1 MTASAFGFIAICIVV
16 IGAWD
21 IFTEARSKT
30 PASQKQMSPAE
41 LSAAIEAQREASA
54 KLTRSAT
61 FDQRLQKLR
70 EKAQKKGTVSV
81 IVKVRA
87 AFRPEGQI
95 SSAAEVLAQRTGIGE
110 AQDQMLSWLRYVPSS
125 LKRYKYI
132 PSIAASVDATGLE
145 QLQASS
151 EALDISEDKP
161 MRLALAESLPR
172 IGAPRAWAGGFKG
185 SNKTIAVLDSGVD
198 KNHPWLAGKVVSE
211 ACYSTNNSAEMY
223 SSLCPGGVAESTD
236 PDSGVP
242 CTVLGGAENCGH
254 GTHIAGIAAG
264 RAGVAYGANIISI
277 KVMSRV
283 DDSEACRG
291 QAPCLLSKSSDMI
304 KALNRVFELRAVY
317 NYDIA
322 AANISLAASDVS
334 DLFPSHCDSVLA
346 GMTEAIN
353 QLRSVNIA
361 TVVASG
367 NDASPD
373 AIMFPACIS
382 SAVSVGATSDGS
394 DPNAPNDT
402 VPLFSNSASFLN
414 LLAPGTLITS
424 SVPGGGVAGG
434 SGTSQAAAHVSG
446 AWAMLKEKYPDAT
459 VDQVLSKLTS
469 FGAPI
474 TDPRNGVTKPR
485 IQIDAA
491 LEVAAP
497 PDNWI
502 GEYYNNPNLADAP
515 VLVRGDGGGFIDR
528 YLNGASPAPGF
539 VGAENYSIRWTR
551 KLTLTAGTYR
561 FSVTSDD
568 GARLYIDDQLKINQW
583 PNSPSATT
591 NVNVDLTSGV
601 HDIRLEYYQSTGPA
615 QARMIWGILDPDCSQ
630 AAPDDHWKGEYFNNA
645 NLAGSPV
652 VMRDDGSN
660 DSLNF
665 NWGIGAPSSGCNLTL
680 FSDYFS
686 VRWMRTVN
694 LGAATYRFTVFGD
707 NGVRLWVD
715 NQLRI
720 DRWTETVGTNT
731 ANVQLS
737 AGPHEI
743 KLEYFET
750 YGEAAVSLSWMPSPD
765 PPSNLVASAAS
776 PLQINLSWSDNSGN
790 ENGFKIERWNGSSY
804 SQINTVGANVT
815 TYADSGLAP
824 STTYYYR
831 VRAYNSIG
839 DSGYSNESSAS
850 TFTCSY
856 NVSPTSAE
864 FDYWASSGLVTVSS
878 AAGCPWT
885 AAAAGA
891 WLHIIAGA
899 SGTGNGVVEYS
910 VDYYSARNGH
920 RWASLEVAGHIIR
933 VDQFGYDGGDDDLL
947 LQSSASTPKQ
957 IIPQQQSY
965 PEAATN
971 TPAPTGANKQ
981 TGMPPPSGSD
991 AVPRA
996 KKLKLGASNR
1006 WLVTPLGRAGLTL
1019 LIASCV
1025 WVLLLRN
1032 NWQQSRRWL
1041 ATAAAS
1047 ITSRLRE
1054 QTVWLGKAHE
1064 IHREYSLPHSS
1075 GDLATHSTDNCC
1087 KELAL

>member
-1 MTASAFGFIAICIVV
+1 MTASAFGFIATCIVV

-21 IFTEARSKT
+21 IFTEARSQN
-30 PASQKQMSPAE
+30 PAPQEQMSPAE

-54 KLTRSAT
+54 KLARSAT
-61 FDQRLQKLR
+61 FDQRFRKLSER
-70 EKAQKKGTVSV
+70 AQKKGTVSV
-81 IVKVRA
+81 IVRARA

-95 SSAAEVLAQRTGIGE
+95 MNAAQRLAQRKVIGE
-110 AQDQMLSWLRYVPSS
+110 AQDQMLSWLRYVPST

-132 PSIAASVDATGLE
+132 PSIAASVDAASLE

-151 EALDISEDKP
+151 EALDISEDKS

-172 IGAPRAWAGGFKG
+172 VGAPRAWAGGFKG
-185 SNKTIAVLDSGVD
+185 SDKIIAVLDSGVD

-211 ACYSTNNSAEMY
+211 ACYSTNNSAEQY
-223 SSLCPGGVAESTD
+223 SSLCPGGTAESTD

-264 RAGVAYGANIISI
+264 RAGVAYGANVISI

-291 QAPCLLSKSSDMI
+291 QAPCLISKSSDMI
-304 KALNRVFELRAVY
+304 KALNRVFELHTVY

-346 GMTEAIN
+346 EMTDAIN

-367 NDASPD
+367 NDATSD

-394 DPNAPNDT
+394 DPSAPNDT

-424 SVPGGGVAGG
+424 SVPGGGVASG

-459 VDQVLSKLTS
+459 VDQVLNKLTS
-469 FGAPI
+469 FGALI

-491 LEVAAP
+491 LEVTVP
-497 PDNWI
+497 PDTWV
-502 GEYYNNPNLADAP
+502 GEYYNSPNLADAP

-528 YLNGASPAPGF
+528 YFNGASPAPGF

-551 KLTLTAGTYR
+551 KLTLAAGTYR

-568 GARLYIDDQLKINQW
+568 GARLYIDDQLVINQW
-583 PNSPSATT
+583 PNSPSAT
-591 NVNVDLTSGV
+591 NNVDLSLTAGN
-601 HDIRLEYYQSTGPA
+601 HDVRLEYYQSTGAA
-615 QARMIWGILDPDCSQ
+615 QVRLNWGLFNPSCSQ
-630 AAPDDHWKGEYFNNA
+630 TAPAERWRGEYFNNV

-652 VMRDDGSN
+652 VMRDDSSN

-665 NWGIGAPSSGCNLTL
+665 NWGVGAPSSGCNLTI
-680 FSDYFS
+680 FPDYFS
-686 VRWMRTVN
+686 VRWTRTVN
-694 LGAATYRFTVFGD
+694 LGTATYRFTVFGD

-715 NQLRI
+715 NQKMI
-720 DRWTETVGTNT
+720 DRWTETVGTNI

-750 YGEAAVSLSWMPSPD
+750 NGGAAVSVSWTPSPD
-765 PPSNLVASAAS
+765 PPSDLVASAAS
-776 PLQINLSWSDNSGN
+776 TSQINLSWNDNSGN
-790 ENGFKIERWNGSSY
+790 EDGFKIERWNGSSY

-824 STTYYYR
+824 STAYYYR
-831 VRAYNSIG
+831 VRAYNSVG
-839 DSGYSNESSAS
+839 DSGYSNESSAT

-856 NVSPTSAE
+856 DVSPTSAV
-864 FDYWASSGLVTVSS
+864 FDYWASEGQVTVSS

-891 WLHIIAGA
+891 WLHIISGA
-899 SGTGNGVVEYS
+899 SGTGNGVVKYS

-947 LQSSASTPKQ
+947 LQSSASTSKQ

-965 PEAATN
+965 PDTS
-971 TPAPTGANKQ
+971 TKRPAPTGANKQ
-981 TGMPPPSGSD
+981 TGMPPLSEYD
-991 AVPRA
+991 AGPRS
-996 KKLKLGASNR
+996 KKLKLGVSNR
-1006 WLVTPLGRAGLTL
+1006 WLVTPLGRVGLTL

-1025 WVLLLRN
+1025 LALLLRN
-1032 NWQQSRRWL
+1032 NWQQSRRGL
-1041 ATAAAS
+1041 AKAAAS

-1054 QTVWLGKAHE
+1054 Q
-1064 IHREYSLPHSS
+1064 
-1075 GDLATHSTDNCC
+1075 
-1087 KELAL
+1087 